1 MKFFVDSLK
10 LLSKEYYIRNFLFG
24 LIFTI
29 PSLILVSK
37 MPNTIRMVE
46 AISFITLGTLLYPY
60 SRFVYESVI
69 KYVVGENFW
78 AFNGIVFI
86 TAKSISMLLCWIWA
100 IFIAPIGIGYLVFKN
115 YNDSK
120 KISASY

>member
-10 LLSKEYYIRNFLFG
+10 LLPKEYYIRNFIFG

-37 MPNTIRMVE
+37 MPNTYRMVE

-60 SRFVYESVI
+60 SRFVYESVVNFI
-69 KYVVGENFW
+69 VGNNFW
-78 AFNGIVFI
+78 AFNGVIFLFVKGI
-86 TAKSISMLLCWIWA
+86 TMLICWVWA
-100 IFIAPIGIGYLVFKN
+100 IFIAPIGIGYLVLRN
-115 YNDSK
+115 YNDTK
-120 KISASY
+120 RINAS